1 MTNLIVLLL
10 AAAASN
16 LNATDESL
24 TATTT
29 STAATDITVNYVE
42 FTTSSGAN
50 IGSGEQVTNF
60 TTATTSTILAAP
72 AAGTTTRS
80 PSFIKACNKGT
91 ASQTVTIQYV
101 KTAGSLSVQQA
112 RMSLAPGECGT
123 IGNDGAVRV
132 SDSGGIPK
140 SLSHSNPIVGGR
152 NYTWVKTATATDAA
166 AYGYAPWKDAGGP
179 GAYSLGTPGVNG
191 VVTDCSVVGTAGSGG
206 ALSLGAPLFT
216 NATTGSLWLTSVNLQ
231 AQAVGSYQLVD
242 VLWYNTG
249 LVVTTTTAQAVV
261 NPTLP
266 ARDANGTTNGED
278 VWFSILTTTANT
290 NAAVINTSTFI
301 YTDSDGNSPNTGT
314 LFNLVGYMFPAT
326 PVIGTNTRFSLAAG
340 DRGVRTL
347 ASVTLATSLGA
358 GAISAVLYRPLATV
372 GISTANVPV
381 VFVPPTSVRL
391 YNGSCLAWIF
401 VGGSGTTAPAI
412 GDATIQVVE
421 R

>member
-1 MTNLIVLLL
+1 MSTIVALLL

-29 STAATDITVNYVE
+29 TTAATDVTVNYVE

-72 AAGTTTRS
+72 AAATTTRS

-91 ASQTVTIQYV
+91 SSQTVTIQYV
-101 KTAGSLSVQQA
+101 KTAGSLTLRQA
-112 RMSLAPGECGT
+112 IMSLNAGECGT
-123 IGNDGAVRV
+123 IGNDGVINV
-132 SDSGGIPK
+132 STAGGVPK
-140 SLSHSNPIVGGR
+140 RADQPVIIGGR
-152 NYTWVKTATATDAA
+152 NYTWFKTATATDAA
-166 AYGYAPWKDAGGP
+166 AYGYANWKDAGGP
-179 GAYSLGTPGVNG
+179 GAYSLGTPGLNG

-216 NATTGSLWLTSVNLQ
+216 NAASGSLYLRSATVT
-231 AQAVGSYQLVD
+231 AQAVGPYQLVD

-249 LVVTTTTAQAVV
+249 LVVTTTTAQAITQ
-261 NPTLP
+261 PTLP
-266 ARDANGTTNGED
+266 ARDDNGTSNGEG
-278 VWFSILTTTANT
+278 VSFSILTTTANT

-314 LFNLVGYMFPAT
+314 LFNQVGYMFPAT
-326 PVIGTNTRFSLAAG
+326 PVIGTHTRFNLAAG
-340 DRGVRTL
+340 DRGVRSV

-358 GAISAVLYRPLATV
+358 GAISAVLYRPIATV
-372 GISTANVPV
+372 GVTVANTPV
-381 VFVPPTSVRL
+381 VFVPEISPRL

-401 VGGSGTTAPAI
+401 IGGTGTTAPAI